1 MSFLVKIVT
10 PRGLYATFDVSSIT
24 LRLTTGERT
33 ILKGHAPL
41 IGALDLAPM
50 HLIIDGET
58 KYFALLGGA
67 ININEGIV
75 NILTNAI
82 EAKEDIDIARA
93 LEAKARAEQ
102 RLKINDPNIDVKRAE
117 LALKRALVRISTSS
131 Q

>member
-82 EAKEDIDIARA
+82 EAKEDIDITRA

-102 RLKINDPNIDVKRAE
+102 RLKLNDPNIDVKRAE